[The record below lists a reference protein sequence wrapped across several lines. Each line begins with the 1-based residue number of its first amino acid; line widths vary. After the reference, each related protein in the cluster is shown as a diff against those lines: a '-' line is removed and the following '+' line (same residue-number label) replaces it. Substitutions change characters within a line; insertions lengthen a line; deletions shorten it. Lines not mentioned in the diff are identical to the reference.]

1 MQQQMIKTLKENLK
15 WENYYSLLKI
25 TKRRQSNQVFGTTV
39 MISKNNDSKPQ
50 NLIIFV
56 VNQTSLPHY
65 CFICT
70 FALWAHLINKYCT
83 NKSPT
88 PLTLQYKHCKYT
100 QSTGTTVC
108 TVHFIGCKFL
118 PHTLYKEVYGN
129 DKLNQTINGLITCTS
144 IIYTLIWEKILLFH
158 ILLATHKLLN
168 TCNGSN

>member
-1 MQQQMIKTLKENLK
+1 MIKTLKENLK

-39 MISKNNDSKPQ
+39 MISKNNDSKPH

-56 VNQTSLPHY
+56 VNQISLPHLHY
-65 CFICT
+65 EHI
-70 FALWAHLINKYCT
+70 WLINT

>member
-25 TKRRQSNQVFGTTV
+25 TKCRQSNQVFRTTV

-50 NLIIFV
+50 NLIILL
-56 VNQTSLPHY
+56 VNQISMPHY

-70 FALWAHLINKYCT
+70 FVLWTHLI

-100 QSTGTTVC
+100 QSTCTTVC
-108 TVHFIGCKFL
+108 TVHFTGKLMVMINLSKLSTVLLHVLISFTRL
-118 PHTLYKEVYGN
+118 S
-129 DKLNQTINGLITCTS
+129 DKK
-144 IIYTLIWEKILLFH
+144 YFLFH

-168 TCNGSN
+168 TCNGIN